1 MKIVD
6 VQTHVLST
14 AWRNLTFVR
23 VITDEGLEGVGE
35 VRMLNHTDALIGY
48 LAEAVPNHVLGHD
61 PFNIENL
68 VRRMYLNDYARAGEI
83 AMSAISTIEMACW
96 DIVGKALSQPV
107 YKLLGGAVRDEIKAY
122 ANGWY
127 TVERTPEE
135 FHAAAKIVLE
145 KGYRALKFDPFGAGF
160 YEMDAREKVRAISLV
175 EAVRDAVGPETE
187 ILIEMHGRFNP
198 ATAIEIARDLQP
210 FKPSWVE
217 EPVPP
222 ENLAALKKA
231 ADRIDIPVA
240 TGERI
245 HTRHDYR
252 ELFEL
257 QAADIIQPDITHFGG
272 LMETKKLAA
281 WADAY
286 YVLVAPHNV
295 GGPVSTAAALH
306 FAASTPN
313 FKIQEHFND
322 FSEAW
327 VKAVAPGNP
336 EVSEGT
342 FALPQGSGLGVTLDL
357 EFLKE
362 HPRQHVYFSLYADDW
377 HRRQVVQSRPDPES
391 QGQVVEP
398 APES

>member
-6 VQTHVLST
+6 VKTHVIGT
-14 AWRNLTFVR
+14 PWRNLTVVR
-23 VITDEGLEGVGE
+23 VITDDGLEGVGE
-35 VRMLNHTDALIGY
+35 VRMLNHTDALLGY

-61 PFNIENL
+61 PFNIELL
-68 VRRMYLNDYARAGEI
+68 VQKMFRNDFARTGEI
-83 AMSAISTIEMACW
+83 AMSAIASLEMACW
-96 DIVGKALSQPV
+96 DIVGKALNQPV
-107 YKLLGGAVRDEIKAY
+107 YKLLGGAVRDRIKAY

-135 FHAAAKIVLE
+135 FHAAALRVVE
-145 KGYRALKFDPFGAGF
+145 KGYRALKFDPFGEGF
-160 YEMDAREKVRAISLV
+160 YELELDEKKRVIGLV
-175 EAVRDAVGPETE
+175 EAVRDAVGPDVE

-198 ATAIEIARDLQP
+198 ATAIEMSRELER

-231 ADRIDIPVA
+231 AEKINIPIA

-245 HTRHDYR
+245 HTRYDFR
-252 ELFEL
+252 QLFEL

-272 LMETKKLAA
+272 ILETKKIAA
-281 WADAY
+281 WAESY

-295 GGPVSTAAALH
+295 GGAISTAAALH

-322 FSEAW
+322 FADAF
-327 VKAVAPGNP
+327 VKEIAPGNP
-336 EVSEGT
+336 EVIDGY
-342 FALPQGSGLGVTLDL
+342 FALPQGPGMGVTFNEELANA
-357 EFLKE
+357 
-362 HPRQHVYFSLYADDW
+362 HPRQNVFFNLFDKNW
-377 HRRQVVQSRPDPES
+377 HLRQATKKD
-391 QGQVVEP
+391 
-398 APES
+398 